1 MSKLKLMFTAA
12 ALCGG
17 LTATAVS
24 AMPIAPVAANT
35 AASVEQVHWV
45 CGPYR
50 CWWRPNYYGGGYY
63 GYGYYPR
70 RHYWGHPYY
79 RRHYW

>member
-1 MSKLKLMFTAA
+1 MTKIKLIFSAA
-12 ALCGG
+12 ALC

-24 AMPIAPVAANT
+24 AMPIAPIATNNV
-35 AASVEQVHWV
+35 ASVEQVHWV

-63 GYGYYPR
+63 AYGYYPR
-70 RHYWGHPYY
+70 RPYWRHHYY
-79 RRHYW
+79 RRYW